1 MPDECDAVDVLDCI
15 VLPASKTLECVL
27 IFLHGYG
34 MCAQDLVSHCQL
46 LGPHSSIYLPQGP
59 IIETVSKRSWWPVD
73 VERREK
79 QLHIGPRDLANEHPS
94 GRDTV
99 RKELA
104 SLVEQ
109 IRKHAPG
116 VPIVFGGF
124 SQGGM
129 LACDTLLSG
138 DNEAAIH
145 VDGVALLSACK
156 IAFDEWSPNHARA
169 HGIPVFMS
177 HGRSDKN
184 IQFAAGEALKDWLLA
199 SGAEV
204 TWAPFEG
211 GHGMPLHV
219 WRQLREFIHNV
230 PIKRARV

>member
-1 MPDECDAVDVLDCI
+1 MQDDSDAINALDCV
-15 VLPASKTLECVL
+15 VLPATAALKCTL
-27 IFLHGYG
+27 IFLHGYD
-34 MCAQDLVSHCQL
+34 MSAQDLVAHCQL
-46 LGPHSSIYLPQGP
+46 LGAHSSIYLPQGP
-59 IIETVSKRSWWPVD
+59 VVGSSSKRSWWPVD
-73 VERREK
+73 KHRREQ
-79 QLHIGPRDLANEHPS
+79 QLHNGPRDLANEHPS
-94 GRDTV
+94 GRDAV

-104 SLVEQ
+104 ALVART
-109 IRKHAPG
+109 RKYAPS
-116 VPIVFGGF
+116 VPIIFGGF

-156 IAFDEWSPNHARA
+156 IAFDEWAPNHARA
-169 HGIPVFMS
+169 NGIPVFMS

-230 PIKRARV
+230 PIKGAIV